1 MLYLSSV
8 VIINK
13 MFNGVVNLIPLT
25 LVILTMSFVLFMG
38 MRILKR
44 LFISDDFSNFLNDKS
59 EEFIDEKK
67 NGGIERI

>member
-1 MLYLSSV
+1 
-8 VIINK
+8 
-13 MFNGVVNLIPLT
+13 VNLIPLT

-44 LFISDDFSNFLNDKS
+44 LFISDDFSNFSNDKS